1 VEPRSNRVSARQD
14 FQRVFSVAL
23 RFLFKFT
30 AVVREPVAPPYSLP
44 INSAPVT
51 YNTLLPVTI
60 SMSGQEDILD
70 GLEVNLKRSIKF
82 SFSSNLTPQSLLA
95 LTPAQEYYGSQIVD
109 GRDPND
115 QWKAKKQTKEEKHAA
130 KKAKLDPAN
139 QKSALDI
146 MKERELKRK
155 RELGMD
161 EDEEEKVDA
170 EKQEGGKRQKVE
182 ETADEAGKPI
192 SAKRRGRRRGRRLRS

>member
-1 VEPRSNRVSARQD
+1 MRRNYVHSGSREVRCVEPRSNRVSARQD

-82 SFSSNLTPQSLLA
+82 SFSSNLTPHRRSA
-95 LTPAQEYYGSQIVD
+95 YRATP
-109 GRDPND
+109 
-115 QWKAKKQTKEEKHAA
+115 
-130 KKAKLDPAN
+130 
-139 QKSALDI
+139 
-146 MKERELKRK
+146 KRSNHYLHSHPRK
-155 RELGMD
+155 NTMD
-161 EDEEEKVDA
+161 RK
-170 EKQEGGKRQKVE
+170 
-182 ETADEAGKPI
+182 
-192 SAKRRGRRRGRRLRS
+192 

>member
-1 VEPRSNRVSARQD
+1 ML
-14 FQRVFSVAL
+14 VFFS
-23 RFLFKFT
+23 
-30 AVVREPVAPPYSLP
+30 
-44 INSAPVT
+44 
-51 YNTLLPVTI
+51 
-60 SMSGQEDILD
+60 QERLQSHAKAF
-70 GLEVNLKRSIKF
+70 E
-82 SFSSNLTPQSLLA
+82 SLLA

-161 EDEEEKVDA
+161 DGDEEMVDA
-170 EKQEGGKRQKVE
+170 DEKQEGGKSQKVE
-182 ETADEAGKPI
+182 ETADEAE
-192 SAKRRGRRRGRRLRS
+192 A